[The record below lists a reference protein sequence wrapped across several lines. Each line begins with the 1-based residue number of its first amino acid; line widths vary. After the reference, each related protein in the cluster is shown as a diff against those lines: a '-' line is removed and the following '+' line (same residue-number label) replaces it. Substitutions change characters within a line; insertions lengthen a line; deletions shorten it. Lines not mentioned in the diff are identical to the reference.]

1 MSRVIGIDLGTTY
14 SCIAYMDGQ
23 RPQVIPNIEGLP
35 TTPSVVSFT
44 SSGERLIGNLALRQA
59 ITNAENTIFAVKR
72 LIGRKFNSPEVQEAI
87 QKISYKLTEA
97 PNGDILILLE
107 SRVISPQEISAII
120 LSYLKECAEAY
131 FGEKVKEA
139 VITVPAH
146 FNDHQRQATKDAAT
160 IAGFDV
166 LRVINEP
173 TAASLA
179 YGLDTKKNATAA
191 VFDMGGGTFDIT
203 LLEINEGI
211 FQVLATNGD
220 SFLGGED
227 LDNRIV
233 DWLVEEFKKENS
245 IDLFQDKLAIQRIK
259 EAAERAKREL
269 SFTFESEINLPFI
282 CSAEFASK
290 HIKKKLTREKLEE
303 LTRDLVEKTFPFIE
317 QALDDA
323 HLTPEKITDVI
334 LVGGQTRMPL
344 IRRKITEFFQKKP
357 IENVNPDEIVALGA
371 AIQSAILKGSMEELV
386 LLLDVAALSLGI
398 ETENNTFQK
407 IIERNTTIPTKKTM
421 PFTTVE
427 NNQKMVRIH
436 VLQGESPTASE
447 NKSLAQFDLVGVEPA
462 PAGVPQIDVTFEID
476 ADGLVRVSAK
486 DVVSGSEQRIEVR
499 PSAGLTQQEVQNII
513 QVNQEREKRIP
524 QRSDD

>member
-1 MSRVIGIDLGTTY
+1 
-14 SCIAYMDGQ
+14 
-23 RPQVIPNIEGLP
+23 
-35 TTPSVVSFT
+35 
-44 SSGERLIGNLALRQA
+44 
-59 ITNAENTIFAVKR
+59 
-72 LIGRKFNSPEVQEAI
+72 
-87 QKISYKLTEA
+87 
-97 PNGDILILLE
+97 
-107 SRVISPQEISAII
+107 
-120 LSYLKECAEAY
+120 
-131 FGEKVKEA
+131 
-139 VITVPAH
+139 
-146 FNDHQRQATKDAAT
+146 
-160 IAGFDV
+160 
-166 LRVINEP
+166 
-173 TAASLA
+173 
-179 YGLDTKKNATAA
+179 
-191 VFDMGGGTFDIT
+191 
-203 LLEINEGI
+203 
-211 FQVLATNGD
+211 
-220 SFLGGED
+220 
-227 LDNRIV
+227 
-233 DWLVEEFKKENS
+233 
-245 IDLFQDKLAIQRIK
+245 LFQDKLALQRIK

-282 CSAEFASK
+282 CSAQSASK
-290 HIKKKLTREKLEE
+290 HIKKKLTREKLEA
-303 LTRDLVEKTFPFIE
+303 LTRDLVDKTLPLIE

-344 IRRKITEFFQKKP
+344 IRRKITEFFRKKP

-386 LLLDVAALSLGI
+386 LLLDITALSLGI

-436 VLQGESPTASE
+436 VLQGESPAASE
-447 NKSLAQFDLVGVEPA
+447 NKSLAKFDLVGIEPA

-499 PSAGLTQQEVQNII
+499 PSAGLTQEEVQNII
-513 QVNQEREKRIP
+513 QMSQEREKRIP